1 MNQKNKKPFSAQ
13 AEQMDVEKCTIC
25 ADGEGVVYF
34 RYWREGR
41 VREGM
46 RMGWGL
52 YDCLCTLSKWQ
63 RAEAIAIGE
72 KLAGEQVGVV
82 ITGGEEWYTVWVK
95 LGDEGL

>member
-1 MNQKNKKPFSAQ
+1 MNHKEEEQSLKRDERLE
-13 AEQMDVEKCTIC
+13 AENCTLC
-25 ADGEGVVYF
+25 ASGEGVVYF

-63 RAEAIAIGE
+63 RKEAIAIGE
-72 KLAGEQVGVV
+72 KLAREHVGVV
-82 ITGGEEWYTVWVK
+82 ITGGEEWYTVWVR
-95 LGDEGL
+95 LGDEGR